1 MIVIIS
7 FYMKQ
12 FIVMADI
19 IGSRGRSPDSL
30 MADFKSLVTVVNRRL
45 RKRLLSPLTIT
56 LGDEFQGVAV
66 DLESACTVLL
76 ELEAERVRKG
86 FDFGLRYVIHFGDI
100 GTPLNRRSAHGML
113 GPGLTDARAM
123 LSEARSGKLRFR
135 VSVGRRG
142 EGRIL
147 EDAFLILADLVD
159 AWDPVRDFPLA
170 AAFMRDPDYK
180 SVALALGKN
189 RSLTWKRRRSLRMDD
204 YFRLRRII
212 STCAQ
217 SAGRH

>member
-1 MIVIIS
+1 
-7 FYMKQ
+7 MKHY
-12 FIVMADI
+12 IVMADI
-19 IGSRGRSPDSL
+19 IGSRDRSPGAL
-30 MADFKSLVTVVNRRL
+30 MADFKGLVTAVNRRF

-66 DLESACTVLL
+66 DLEGACTLLL

-86 FDFGLRYVIHFGDI
+86 LEFGLRYVIHYGDI
-100 GTPLNRRSAHGML
+100 GTPLNRRRAHEML
-113 GPGLTDARAM
+113 GSGLTDARAM
-123 LSEARSGKLRFR
+123 LSAARAGKSRVR
-135 VSVGRRG
+135 VSAGRKG

-159 AWDPVRDFPLA
+159 GWDPVRDFPLA

-180 SVALALGKN
+180 SVALAVGKN
-189 RSLTWKRRRSLRMDD
+189 RSQTWKRRKSLRMDD

-212 STCAQ
+212 TACAL
-217 SAGRH
+217 SVRRH